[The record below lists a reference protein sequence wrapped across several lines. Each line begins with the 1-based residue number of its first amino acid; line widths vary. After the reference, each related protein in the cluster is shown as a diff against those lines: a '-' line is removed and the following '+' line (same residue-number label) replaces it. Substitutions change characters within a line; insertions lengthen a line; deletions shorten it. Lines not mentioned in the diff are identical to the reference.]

1 MNHAFRAVA
10 AGVTATLTAA
20 AVFTSIAPAA
30 IAGSSTEP
38 ALPTANA
45 KWDYQIGK
53 PYAPRDGVTVVSR
66 DREADPLEGA
76 YTMCYVNAY
85 QTQPGE
91 VRWWKNNHPQLL
103 LKKDGKYVVD
113 GFWGEILLD
122 VGTAAK
128 REQLA
133 SIVGEWIAQCG
144 DDGFQAIEPDNLDSW
159 TRSRGQLTRADNFG
173 FAALMIDRAHAEG
186 LAIGQKNA
194 AGAAQLGANLGFD
207 FAVAEECGRWR
218 ECNTYIDAYDDQV
231 YVIEYRDQDF
241 DYSCERWG
249 DQLSIIR
256 RDLMVRAP
264 SSPKYV
270 YKAC

>member
-1 MNHAFRAVA
+1 MNRALRAVA
-10 AGVTATLTAA
+10 TVAIALTAA
-20 AVFTSIAPAA
+20 SIGTTGLVASAGAP
-30 IAGSSTEP
+30 SEP
-38 ALPTANA
+38 VLPAANA

-53 PYAPRDGVTVVSR
+53 PYTPREGVTVVSR
-66 DREADPLEGA
+66 DREANPLEGA

-113 GFWGEILLD
+113 GYWGEILLD
-122 VGTAAK
+122 IGTAAK

-144 DDGFQAIEPDNLDSW
+144 LDDFQAIEPDNLDSW
-159 TRSRGQLTRADNFG
+159 TRSRGELTRSDAFD

-218 ECNTYIDAYDDQV
+218 ECNAYIDAYDDQV
-231 YVIEYRDQDF
+231 FVIEYRAQDF
-241 DYSCERWG
+241 DYSCDRWAA
-249 DQLSIIR
+249 QLSIIL
-256 RDLMVRAP
+256 RDRMVTAP
-264 SSPKYV
+264 GSRKYV

>member
-1 MNHAFRAVA
+1 MKLAFRAVF
-10 AGVTATLTAA
+10 VTAA
-20 AVFTSIAPAA
+20 AVLTAA
-30 IAGSSTEP
+30 TVGTAMPGAVAGEP
-38 ALPTANA
+38 AGPTLPTANA

-53 PYAPRDGVTVVSR
+53 PYVPRDGVTVVSR
-66 DREADPLEGA
+66 DREANPLEGA

-91 VRWWKNNHPQLL
+91 VRWWKNNHPRLL

-113 GFWGEILLD
+113 GYWGEILLD

-133 SIVGEWIAQCG
+133 SIIGKWIDRCG
-144 DDGFQAIEPDNLDSW
+144 ADGFQAIEPDNLDSW
-159 TRSRGQLTRADNFG
+159 TRSRGQLTRADAFD
-173 FAALMIDRAHAEG
+173 FAALMIERSHNEG

-194 AGAAQLGANLGFD
+194 SGAAQLGADLGFD

-218 ECNTYIDAYDDQV
+218 ECNAYIDAYIDQV

-249 DQLSIIR
+249 DQLSIIL
-256 RDLMVRAP
+256 RDRMVTAP
-264 SSPKYV
+264 GSQKYV
-270 YKAC
+270 YRAC